1 MQAMIL
7 AAGLGKRMRPLTDH
21 TPKPLLKVAGK
32 PLLEYQIE
40 RLILAGATSIL
51 INVSY
56 LADQIEAF
64 IAARDWLIP
73 IRLSK
78 ETSPL
83 ETAGG
88 IQKALEEGSLNSDE
102 PILLVNGDIWCDF
115 DLTLPSLNK
124 TVLNKAALAHLIL
137 VDNPNHNP
145 SGDFILGPDQQ
156 VSSGKS
162 TGKSA
167 NKIKKQESSSLTFSG
182 ISLIHPS
189 LIPPS
194 SDQPPPLALGPLL
207 KSAADQGRVT
217 GEYFSG
223 YWLDVGTPER
233 LAQLERYIIN
243 KQQKT

>member
-7 AAGLGKRMRPLTDH
+7 AAGLGKRMRPLTDQ

-64 IAARDWLIP
+64 IAARDWPIP
-73 IRLSK
+73 ICLSK

-88 IQKALEEGSLNSDE
+88 IQKALEEGNLNSDE

-115 DLTLPSLNK
+115 NLTLPSLNK
-124 TVLNKAALAHLIL
+124 AVLAHLVL

-145 SGDFILGPDQQ
+145 SGDFILGSDQQ

-162 TGKSA
+162 TDRT
-167 NKIKKQESSSLTFSG
+167 KKQESTSLTFSG

-189 LIPPS
+189 LIPLS

-243 KQQKT
+243 EQQKT